1 MAPDTAKQ
9 APTNAATILRGNL
22 IFQMICDAV
31 SVSSVAHN
39 VSQISDSD
47 TGVEPQIS
55 EIIMLAMTA
64 ITKIIITDIRNSF
77 RSFRESTV
85 TSPFTNTWYYQH
97 PYYTYKPHNRYSKT
111 RIASSMQRFGLLII

>member
-31 SVSSVAHN
+31 SVSSLAHN
-39 VSQISDSD
+39 VCQISDSD
-47 TGVEPQIS
+47 TGVEPQTS

-64 ITKIIITDIRNSF
+64 ITKIIITDMRKSF

-85 TSPFTNTWYYQH
+85 TSPFTNTGCYQH